1 MKQTYIPALGL
12 RALTPLYDPVMRRFF
27 HEDRLKRQFLASAN
41 LQPGQRVLDLG
52 CGTGTLLLMLT
63 EQQPTAVV
71 TGVDGD
77 GDVLT
82 IAQSKAVHNTGT
94 MSWSR
99 ALVSDLPFPDATF
112 DRVLS
117 SLMIHHLSPDD
128 KRAALREAY
137 RVLRPGGELH
147 VLDFGTP
154 QTRLGR
160 FAAPALRH
168 LEQVADNLDGR
179 IPELARQAG
188 FVDVRVPH
196 EETVVA
202 VATVALLSGRKALA
216 A

>member
-1 MKQTYIPALGL
+1 MKHAYIPALGL
-12 RALTPLYDPVMRRFF
+12 RALTPLYDPVMRWFF
-27 HEDRLKRQFLASAN
+27 HEDGLKRRLLTSASV
-41 LQPGQRVLDLG
+41 QPGQRVLDLG

-63 EQQPTAVV
+63 EQQPAVVV

-77 GDVLT
+77 GDVLV
-82 IAQSKAVHNTGT
+82 IAQSKAVRSARPA
-94 MSWSR
+94 SWSR
-99 ALVSDLPFPDATF
+99 ALATDLPFPDATF

-117 SLMIHHLSPDD
+117 SLVIHHLSQDD

-179 IPELARQAG
+179 IPELAREAG
-188 FVDVRVPH
+188 FVDVRVTH
-196 EETVVA
+196 EETVLA

-216 A
+216 V